1 MWKGYLLLFANSR
14 SIPVFSTKFMT
25 KILYSTVALSLL
37 GGCAIFDKKDTD
49 KESNWLMQQF
59 EKTGDKDAELA
70 TVAYSQGDF
79 KKAQELVL
87 ESLHDN
93 PRNQQALLVGALNA
107 EKLGRTNR
115 ARQYYEDLI
124 VIGGSQKTILGTDN
138 GVPTP
143 IVDIAKKRL
152 RALTIKQSKL
162 VIENPNG
169 SKSFDISKAASKEQ
183 SKTAINT
190 AWKKKK
196 PAAKKSSVSN
206 LFTPQEQNII
216 TRFLTL
222 KELAEKDLITKEEF
236 LSRRT
241 ANVGGL
247 LPLTHQPAATGIDQ
261 PVPSPDLIIERINVL
276 KEATESRAITP
287 QEFSAE
293 RDIIIE
299 ALLPPNPRTR
309 MARKAPS
316 RTILSAAKDLRK
328 LEVLYDLNLI
338 TSSEKTAEQKA
349 IEKYLGIN
357 RAPATPKTEAPKAD
371 VKPVTEKEA
380 QTTETSEAK
389 TVELQAPVTVT
400 VTVPQAEPA
409 SPVQPQPIVEAPV
422 PQVQINTVET
432 VTFPQGLQPVSAAEE
447 STPASIVPAAATN
460 TSVPNVSSPF

>member
-1 MWKGYLLLFANSR
+1 M
-14 SIPVFSTKFMT
+14 FSTKFMT
-25 KILYSTVALSLL
+25 KILYGTVALSLL

-49 KESNWLMQQF
+49 KESNGLMRQF

-124 VIGGSQKTILGTDN
+124 VIGGTQKTILGTDN
-138 GVPTP
+138 SVPTP

-183 SKTAINT
+183 SKAAINT

-196 PAAKKSSVSN
+196 PAAKKTGVGN

-222 KELAEKDLITKEEF
+222 KELAEKDLITKDEF
-236 LSRRT
+236 LSRRV

-247 LPLTHQPAATGIDQ
+247 LPLTHQPAATGVDL

-316 RTILSAAKDLRK
+316 RTILGAAKDLRK

-338 TSSEKTAEQKA
+338 TSSEKAAEQKA

-357 RAPATPKTEAPKAD
+357 RAPAAPKAEAPKAAPTD
-371 VKPVTEKEA
+371 ASATVQEN
-380 QTTETSEAK
+380 K
-389 TVELQAPVTVT
+389 TIELQAPVTVS
-400 VTVPQAEPA
+400 VTVPTQETATVKEE
-409 SPVQPQPIVEAPV
+409 QPVEALPA
-422 PQVQINTVET
+422 PQVQINAVET
-432 VTFPQGLQPVSAAEE
+432 VTFPQGLQPVSVTDAKA
-447 STPASIVPAAATN
+447 PASIIPVPASSAP
-460 TSVPNVSSPF
+460 VPNVSSPF

>member
-1 MWKGYLLLFANSR
+1 MLLLANSR
-14 SIPVFSTKFMT
+14 SIPVFSTKFTT
-25 KILYSTVALSLL
+25 KLLYSAVALGLL

-124 VIGGSQKTILGTDN
+124 VIGGTQKTILGTDN

-143 IVDIAKKRL
+143 IADIAKKRL

-169 SKSFDISKAASKEQ
+169 SRSFDISKAASKEQ
-183 SKTAINT
+183 SKAAINT

-196 PAAKKSSVSN
+196 PSAAKKAGVGN

-222 KELAEKDLITKEEF
+222 KELAEKDLITKDEF
-236 LSRRT
+236 LSRRI

-316 RTILSAAKDLRK
+316 RSILGAAKDLRK

-338 TSSEKTAEQKA
+338 TSSEKAAEQKA

-357 RAPATPKTEAPKAD
+357 RAPATPKTEAPKSVQTAA
-371 VKPVTEKEA
+371 PVVPQE
-380 QTTETSEAK
+380 SK
-389 TVELQAPVTVT
+389 TIELQAPVTVS
-400 VTVPQAEPA
+400 VTVPTEEQ
-409 SPVQPQPIVEAPV
+409 PVVKEQPVNEQVA
-422 PQVQINTVET
+422 PQVQINAVET
-432 VTFPQGLQPVSAAEE
+432 ITFPQGLQPVSAADEKA
-447 STPASIVPAAATN
+447 PASIVPAPASATS

>member
-1 MWKGYLLLFANSR
+1 M
-14 SIPVFSTKFMT
+14 FSTQFMT

-107 EKLGRTNR
+107 EKLGRINR

-124 VIGGSQKTILGTDN
+124 VIGGTQKTILGTDN
-138 GVPTP
+138 SVPTP

-183 SKTAINT
+183 SKAAINT

-196 PAAKKSSVSN
+196 PAAKKASVGN

-222 KELAEKDLITKEEF
+222 KELAEKDLITKDEF
-236 LSRRT
+236 LSRRV

-247 LPLTHQPAATGIDQ
+247 LPLTHQPAATGVDL

-316 RTILSAAKDLRK
+316 RTILGAAKDLRK

-338 TSSEKTAEQKA
+338 TSSEKAAEQKA

-357 RAPATPKTEAPKAD
+357 RAPATPKTE
-371 VKPVTEKEA
+371 VHKPVQTDASA
-380 QTTETSEAK
+380 QPQENK
-389 TVELQAPVTVT
+389 TIELQAPVTVS
-400 VTVPQAEPA
+400 VTVPTQEVATVKEEQA
-409 SPVQPQPIVEAPV
+409 VEALPA

-432 VTFPQGLQPVSAAEE
+432 VTFPQGLQPVSVSDAKA
-447 STPASIVPAAATN
+447 PASIVPVPASSAP
-460 TSVPNVSSPF
+460 VPNVSSPF